1 MPGGGNAD
9 VRGLKST
16 IALVVV
22 LIGLVAYIF
31 FVERKKPASGAPEV
45 KAKAFTVDADQI
57 EELQIKP
64 ATGDASRVQKIN
76 GTWQL
81 VEPEKAEA
89 DQGQVTNAV
98 TSLASLEIN
107 RVVDEN
113 PSDLAPFG
121 LNPPKADI
129 AFKVKGKNDVQHL
142 LLGEKTPTSGDMYA
156 TTPDQKRVFLIAA
169 YLENTFERTPF
180 DLRDKAVLK
189 FDQSKADGVE
199 IVHDGMTT
207 TLAKSGSDWTIT
219 KPSKMRADFA
229 GAEAILTALSSAQMQ
244 KIISNEAKD
253 LGKYGLDKPQETVTV
268 LSGSTRASF
277 AIGKKEGESNYARD
291 LSRPIIFTVPA
302 TTATDLEKDTATLRS
317 KDLFTGRSFNTGRV
331 ELKRGSETLAFEKS
345 KDKDGKDV
353 WKNAAGKMVDTAKM
367 EDMLTKLSN
376 IRALL
381 FQDRVDP
388 VLKMPTLV
396 ATLKLDNNTT
406 ETVTFARNGN
416 AVLANRAEEPGSA
429 TVEVMAFND
438 TMTAIDAIK

>member
-16 IALVVV
+16 IALLAV

-31 FVERKKPASGAPEV
+31 FVERKKPASDAPEV

-156 TTPDQKRVFLIAA
+156 TTPNQKRVFLIAA

-302 TTATDLEKDTATLRS
+302 TTATDLEKDEATLRS
-317 KDLFTGRSFNTGRV
+317 KDMFTGRSFNTTRV

-345 KDKDGKDV
+345 KDKGGKDV
-353 WKNAAGKMVDTAKM
+353 WKNPAGKVVDTAKF
-367 EDMLTKLSN
+367 EDMLTKLSA
-376 IRALL
+376 IRAQL

-388 VLKMPTLV
+388 VLKIPP
-396 ATLKLDNNTT
+396 
-406 ETVTFARNGN
+406 
-416 AVLANRAEEPGSA
+416 PG
-429 TVEVMAFND
+429 
-438 TMTAIDAIK
+438 

>member
-1 MPGGGNAD
+1 

-16 IALVVV
+16 IALLVV

-31 FVERKKPASGAPEV
+31 FVDRKKPAADAPET

-57 EELQIKP
+57 EEIQIKP
-64 ATGDASRVQKIN
+64 ASGDASRVQKIN
-76 GTWQL
+76 GAWQL
-81 VEPEKAEA
+81 VEPEKADA
-89 DQGQVTNAV
+89 DQGQVTNAA
-98 TSLASLEIN
+98 TSLASLEVT
-107 RVVDEN
+107 RVVDDN
-113 PSDLAPFG
+113 PSDLGQYG

-129 AFKVKGKNDVQHL
+129 AFKVKGKSEVQHL
-142 LLGEKTPTSGDMYA
+142 LLGDKTATSGDLYA
-156 TTPDQKRVFLIAA
+156 KTPDQKRVFLIAA

-199 IVHDGMTT
+199 VVHDGMTT

-219 KPSKMRADFA
+219 RPYKARADFA
-229 GAEAILTALSSAQMQ
+229 GAEAFLTALSAAQMQ
-244 KIISNEAKD
+244 KIVSNEAKD

-268 LSGSTRASF
+268 LAGSTRASF
-277 AIGKKEGESNYARD
+277 AIGKKDGESNYARD
-291 LSRPIIFTVPA
+291 LSRPLIFTIPSTA
-302 TTATDLEKDTATLRS
+302 ATDLEKDAATLRS
-317 KDLFTGRSFNTGRV
+317 KDMFTGRSFNTARV

-353 WKNAAGKMVDTAKM
+353 WKNPAGKVVDTAKV
-367 EDMLTKLSN
+367 EDMLTKLSA
-376 IRALL
+376 IRAQL

-406 ETVTFARNGN
+406 ETVTFARSGN
-416 AVLANRAEEPGSA
+416 AVLANRADEPGSA

-438 TMTAIDAIK
+438 AMMAIDAVK